1 MTIRASL
8 LSATVALFLLSACSD
23 PKTIQ
28 DLETRIKELEDASAT
43 TKDKLQTL
51 EKEVKYNELVRD
63 WDAIAYLEPSAD
75 GYSVV
80 RSDLGLMTVRLTDVK
95 PYANGSRVILEFGN
109 VSGATINGLKAKVD
123 WGRVD
128 DDGSP
133 KADGEK
139 TREITFDKKLKASAW
154 TNVPV
159 TLEGIP
165 PAQLGYVR
173 VSQVSHLGIEL
184 AR

>member
-1 MTIRASL
+1 MSVRAL
-8 LSATVALFLLSACSD
+8 LLPAILLLSACSD
-23 PKTIQ
+23 PKTLQ
-28 DLETRIKELEDASAT
+28 DLETRIKELENASAV
-43 TKDKLQTL
+43 TKDKLQAL
-51 EKEVKYNELVRD
+51 EDDVKVNELFRD
-63 WDAIAYLEPSAD
+63 LDSIAYVRPSD
-75 GYSVV
+75 QGYSTV
-80 RSDLGLMTVRLTDVK
+80 RSDLGVMTIRLTDVK
-95 PYANGSRVILEFGN
+95 SYANGSRVILQFGN

-128 DDGSP
+128 ENDRP
-133 KADGEK
+133 KINGEK

-159 TLEGIP
+159 ILEGIP

-173 VSQVSHLGIEL
+173 VSQVSHRGIEL